1 MFLICKNHE
10 YQFEMENILRI
21 FFPMEKI
28 VACEELP
35 ADADGV
41 FLTQLD
47 EQSDGTRL
55 FAKVILAERKTQSER
70 FVPVGADD
78 SWNREWMLASAL
90 CECLTTLTGYRPP
103 WGLLTGVRPS
113 KLMRSFI
120 DRHGKEKAVEIF
132 ERFLEVSPQK
142 TALALQ
148 VAEAEDKIVALSNER
163 SVSQYASVP
172 FCPSRCSY
180 CSFVSHSVKQ
190 AAKLIPDYTKLLCR
204 EIEAN
209 ARIAHQ
215 LHLRTE
221 SIYIGGGTPTS
232 LTADQ
237 LRAITS
243 TVRSCIDLFEVR
255 EYTVEAG
262 RPDTID
268 VEKLTVLHDAGVT
281 RISVNPQTFSDDVL
295 QNIGRNHTVQDFYE
309 AFRVARK
316 VGFDNINI
324 DLIAGLPGDTPDGF
338 ADSLRQAIAL
348 GAENITVHTLALKR
362 SSTLV
367 TDHEWHKA
375 AQETV
380 QMLDSASELLTAAG
394 YTPYYMYRQSKCI
407 GNLENVGWCKPGYEC
422 IYNVYMMEEVHTV
435 LAAGGGAVTKLRD
448 PHSTRIERIFN
459 FKYPYEYV
467 SRFDELLARKARI
480 ASFYEESDISSDAR

>member
-10 YQFEMENILRI
+10 YKFEMENILRI

-28 VACEELP
+28 AEAEELP

-41 FLTQLD
+41 FFTQLE
-47 EQSDGTRL
+47 EQENGTRL
-55 FAKVILAERKTQSER
+55 FAKVILPAHETQAQR
-70 FVPVGADD
+70 FVPTDADD

-120 DRHGKEKAVEIF
+120 EEHGKEKAVDIF
-132 ERFLEVSPQK
+132 ERFLEVSPEK

-148 VAEAEDKIVALSNER
+148 VAEAEDQAIALSKEH

-190 AAKLIPDYTKLLCR
+190 AARLIPDYTKLLCR
-204 EIEAN
+204 EIEEN
-209 ARIAHQ
+209 AHIAEQ
-215 LHLRTE
+215 LHLCNE

-237 LRAITS
+237 LRAITD
-243 TVRSCIDLFEVR
+243 TVRNVFDLSKIR

-268 VEKLTVLHDAGVT
+268 EEKLQVLFDAGVT
-281 RISVNPQTFSDDVL
+281 RISVNPQTFSDEVL
-295 QNIGRNHTVQDFYE
+295 CNIGRKHTVADFYE
-309 AFRVARK
+309 AFRTARR
-316 VGFDNINI
+316 VGFTNINI

-348 GAENITVHTLALKR
+348 DAENITVHTLALKR

-367 TDHEWHKA
+367 TEHAWNKA
-375 AQETV
+375 ARETV
-380 QMLDSASELLTAAG
+380 QMLDTASTLLTCAG
-394 YTPYYMYRQSKCI
+394 YKPYYMYRQSKCI

-422 IYNVYMMEEVHTV
+422 LYNIYMMEEVHTV

-480 ASFYEESDISSDAR
+480 ASFYDELNINQACE